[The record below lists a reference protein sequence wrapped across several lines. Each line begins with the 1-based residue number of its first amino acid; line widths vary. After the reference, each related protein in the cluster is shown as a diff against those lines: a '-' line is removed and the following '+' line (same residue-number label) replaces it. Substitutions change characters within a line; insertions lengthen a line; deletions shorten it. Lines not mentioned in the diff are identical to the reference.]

1 MTKSSCQL
9 LTWKDPIKSGQ
20 VFGGIVFALISI
32 KTINLINVIFRLG
45 AVTLFVAAAAEY
57 AGKLTTGV
65 GFVTRFRPEYQKSDI
80 PAKYASH
87 VATVLEK
94 LQLESQK
101 ILYAKD
107 IEVTLKSAGICY
119 FMYKL
124 TALISLWSL
133 AFLSVIT
140 AFTVPAL
147 YEKYQKE
154 IDTAVADYSKLAKEK
169 ALDVQKQAYEKA
181 GPMLE
186 QAESKMGPVGAF
198 IRSKVPVRTA
208 SSTVDSPV
216 SSPAVEKTPLE
227 FSSKLFFQTGRY
239 HYRQTHCGGNCAFLR
254 SGFGRCFQP
263 SLCANFGAEGSGNWF
278 ERGSLFRCCSLG
290 RGSPVRFFEMCE
302 FL

>member
-227 FSSKLFFQTGRY
+227 FSSKPADTTTAKPIVAETVRSSDQGLADVSNLPSVPTSVQKEVETGLKEA
-239 HYRQTHCGGNCAFLR
+239 HS
-254 SGFGRCFQP
+254 SGAAP
-263 SLCANFGAEGSGNWF
+263 
-278 ERGSLFRCCSLG
+278 LG
-290 RGSPVRFFEMCE
+290 EAP
-302 FL
+302 L